1 LPAHFIE
8 HPAMSDHL
16 IFKTRLVTS
25 QDDWQI
31 FETLLRTYAAK
42 DLDQPQLSSIWKDL
56 EDLPA
61 RYGHPEGSAV
71 LLSFKANPDANA
83 LLIGCGALARTQMH
97 DACEI
102 KRLFILSDYRGK
114 GGSKVLIQD
123 LLQRAQAQGYDQ
135 AVLSTWKSNH
145 TGLALYQSLG
155 FQTVPSFKTHPNSEL
170 IFLGRSFTAA
180 DAQKNS

>member
-1 LPAHFIE
+1 
-8 HPAMSDHL
+8 MSDHL

-31 FETLLRTYAAK
+31 FEDLLRTYAAK

-56 EDLPA
+56 DDLPA
-61 RYGHPEGSAV
+61 RYGQLNGSAI
-71 LLSFKANPDANA
+71 LLSYQAKPHAQE
-83 LLIGCGALARTQMH
+83 IVMGCGALARTQMSN
-97 DACEI
+97 ACEI
-102 KRLFILSDYRGK
+102 KRLFILAEYRGR

-145 TGLALYQSLG
+145 TGLALYQNLG
-155 FQTVPSFKTHPNSEL
+155 FQTVPSFKSHPNSEL
-170 IFLGRSFTAA
+170 IFLGRSLTAA
-180 DAQKNS
+180 DALKNS